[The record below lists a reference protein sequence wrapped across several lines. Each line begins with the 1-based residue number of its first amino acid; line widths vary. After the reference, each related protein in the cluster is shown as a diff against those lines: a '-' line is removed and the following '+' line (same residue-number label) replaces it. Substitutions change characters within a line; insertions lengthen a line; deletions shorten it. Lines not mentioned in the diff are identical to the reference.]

1 MSSIT
6 AQIETA
12 LIRGTLAELAWRF
25 ESLNRLQLLNE
36 EQLRVFED
44 LSAGLGVEKLVNI
57 VTVPASGTN
66 PLTFHLEAS
75 QELLEFVATLRALES
90 DARSLYPAKA
100 TTGDAQ

>member
-36 EQLRVFED
+36 KQLRVFED
-44 LSAGLGVEKLVNI
+44 LSAGRGVEKLVKI

-66 PLTFHLEAS
+66 GLTFQIEAS
-75 QELLEFVATLRALES
+75 DELLELVATLRALES

>member
-25 ESLNRLQLLNE
+25 NSLNRLRLLNE
-36 EQLRVFED
+36 KQLRVFED

-57 VTVPASGTN
+57 VTVPASGKN

-90 DARSLYPAKA
+90 DARSRHPAEA
-100 TTGDAQ
+100 TTGETL

>member
-36 EQLRVFED
+36 KQLRVFED

-57 VTVPASGTN
+57 VTVPASGKN